1 MNAWQS
7 LTPWFPIQT
16 PPVRSGVYLVDGGKE
31 FPNYFRYF
39 NIDTGSWGAMAFS
52 VRSAH
57 DRRSART
64 HGAYLNAARWRGIQG
79 E

>member
-16 PPVRSGVYLVDGGKE
+16 PPVRSGVYLVEDALTGSC
-31 FPNYFRYF
+31 PFRCF
-39 NIDTGSWGAMAFS
+39 DVDTGRWGAA
-52 VRSAH
+52 AYTITEAYK
-57 DRRSART
+57 RRPVYT
-64 HGAYLNAARWRGIQG
+64 HGAYRNFARWRGIQG